1 MEKVKKDSWGKMAIL
16 GLQHMFA
23 MFGATIVVPMLT
35 GLDPAVALCGGGC
48 RDVDISLYYKA

>member
-1 MEKVKKDSWGKMAIL
+1 MAVL

-35 GLDPAVALCGGGC
+35 GLDPAVALCAAGAGHI
-48 RDVDISLYYKA
+48 DIPPNH